1 MDEARGVQM
10 PELDP
15 PYVPFVP
22 ECPEAHPG
30 NNGHIGGVPL
40 ILLIGNSLAE
50 GEAAA
55 ARLQAIRELIA
66 RTPQVQPTP
75 VAAPKPS
82 PAPVAEALEAWM
94 YE

>member
-1 MDEARGVQM
+1 M

-30 NNGHIGGVPL
+30 NNGHIGGTAL

-50 GEAAA
+50 SERVV
-55 ARLQAIRELIA
+55 ARYRAICELIA
-66 RTPQVQPTP
+66 RTPQVQPAP
-75 VAAPKPS
+75 VAAPQPSPS
-82 PAPVAEALEAWM
+82 PAPVLEDWM